1 MTNGCR
7 ERDVMPISSERFF
20 FEDIRYHTAH
30 VMGVSSYA
38 FNADPP

>member
-7 ERDVMPISSERFF
+7 ERDAMPISSERPRIF

-38 FNADPP
+38 